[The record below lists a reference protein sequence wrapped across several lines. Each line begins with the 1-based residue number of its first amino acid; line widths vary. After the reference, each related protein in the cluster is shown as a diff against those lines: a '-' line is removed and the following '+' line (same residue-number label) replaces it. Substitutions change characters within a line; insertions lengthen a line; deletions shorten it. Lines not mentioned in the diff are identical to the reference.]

1 MNSQNF
7 DSRDLLKEKKL
18 WDIYLSSR
26 RIPYSR
32 FNVITTL
39 VIILLLVLKVWCCNT
54 TIDETIETIRRF
66 GELGLNI
73 TLNTL
78 GFLLA
83 GFTIFATVS
92 QPLLLVSMAKINH
105 PDSGLSY
112 LKHNFFIFMR
122 VFIYYLTFAAFCLLI
137 ISSLL
142 KSLVRGLP
150 DPSFLV
156 SLNPSILCACFF
168 FQSKTHKKD
177 I

>member
-54 TIDETIETIRRF
+54 PIDETIETIRRF

-83 GFTIFATVS
+83 GC
-92 QPLLLVSMAKINH
+92 KY
-105 PDSGLSY
+105 SG
-112 LKHNFFIFMR
+112 
-122 VFIYYLTFAAFCLLI
+122 
-137 ISSLL
+137 
-142 KSLVRGLP
+142 
-150 DPSFLV
+150 
-156 SLNPSILCACFF
+156 
-168 FQSKTHKKD
+168 
-177 I
+177 